1 MSGEKGNPDSFAVAI
16 VDNDRLAIQALN
28 MVIQRRLP
36 HVRVL
41 WSVTSGQEAVHRC
54 LEALSDAQEVPALL
68 LVDMSMET
76 MGGPEVCREIRLKT
90 TEISL
95 VGMTSFSI
103 DAFALSALRC
113 GADCLVDKA
122 SGHDICIAISQLA
135 QGERP
140 TVGAVSQESPREC
153 QLRLQQHVS
162 AQTERRA
169 ILTHAECA
177 VMDQLVLW
185 KGTDEIAANLDI
197 SRSTVNSQI
206 SNAMQKLGVTTRT
219 QAARKWMS
227 INDCV
232 IPMAGRGNA
241 DGAEG

>member
-41 WSVTSGQEAVHRC
+41 WSATSGREAVHKC
-54 LEALSDAQEVPALL
+54 LGASPDAQEVPALL
-68 LVDMSMET
+68 LVDMSMEG
-76 MGGPEVCREIRLKT
+76 MGGPEVCREIRLRT

-103 DAFALSALRC
+103 DTFALSALRC

-140 TVGAVSQESPREC
+140 AVGAVSEESPRQC
-153 QLRLQQHVS
+153 QLRLQRHVS
-162 AQTERRA
+162 AEKECRA
-169 ILTHAECA
+169 ILTPAECA
-177 VMDQLVLW
+177 VMDRLVLW
-185 KGTDEIAANLDI
+185 EDTDEIAADLDV
-197 SRSTVNSQI
+197 SQSTVNSQI
-206 SNAMQKLGVTTRT
+206 SSAMRKLGVATRI

-227 INDCV
+227 INGSV
-232 IPMAGRGNA
+232 IPMAGCGNTG
-241 DGAEG
+241 GAEG